1 MIETINKLIRTSRY
15 LVQELGRDPTP
26 EEIAERMEYPVEK
39 VKKVL
44 KIAKEP
50 ISLETPIGDEEDSSL
65 GDFIEDKKAV
75 APAEEVINTK
85 LSEQLAQVLSDL
97 TPREEQVL
105 RKRFGIAEKATTL
118 SRKSASSSTLPVSVS
133 VRSKPRPCAS
143 CVILC
148 AASRFAPTM
157 KTNSPQFRSQPGAGN
172 VSAPGCSVP
181 RPVQP
186 KAVPGGFVLSRTGTR
201 KYRAILLFCLALSL
215 AAAPGAAM
223 AAPDE
228 TPQESAHRTPA
239 KTADLPPVFRQR
251 ASGVVAAA
259 LDGDTLKLKDGRI
272 IRLACIDAPDLE
284 TSLTRS
290 TKVTDS
296 RDFRG
301 RDFHA
306 EGAAEQK
313 KRMSLLPERGKAG
326 QNRSATPS
334 TMLKSAGAFCSRLQR
349 GKRSHCVRKNRKR
362 TNRAG
367 FSATWNSGTAPRS
380 ARGWSEAAAPMWF
393 TIQIFQKPTSRI
405 SSSSRPMPSTRAAAS
420 GVSSCPAALP
430 GAPSRATVPHAFS
443 ILPPMCGVSG

>member
-1 MIETINKLIRTSRY
+1 
-15 LVQELGRDPTP
+15 
-26 EEIAERMEYPVEK
+26 
-39 VKKVL
+39 
-44 KIAKEP
+44 
-50 ISLETPIGDEEDSSL
+50 
-65 GDFIEDKKAV
+65 
-75 APAEEVINTK
+75 
-85 LSEQLAQVLSDL
+85 
-97 TPREEQVL
+97 
-105 RKRFGIAEKATTL
+105 
-118 SRKSASSSTLPVSVS
+118 
-133 VRSKPRPCAS
+133 
-143 CVILC
+143 
-148 AASRFAPTM
+148 M

-239 KTADLPPVFRQR
+239 KTADLPSVFRQR

-313 KRMSLLPERGKAG
+313 KKDEPSARAGKGRAKPERYA
-326 QNRSATPS
+326 Q
-334 TMLKSAGAFCSRLQR
+334 
-349 GKRSHCVRKNRKR
+349 
-362 TNRAG
+362 
-367 FSATWNSGTAPRS
+367 
-380 ARGWSEAAAPMWF
+380 
-393 TIQIFQKPTSRI
+393 
-405 SSSSRPMPSTRAAAS
+405 
-420 GVSSCPAALP
+420 
-430 GAPSRATVPHAFS
+430 
-443 ILPPMCGVSG
+443 

>member
-1 MIETINKLIRTSRY
+1 
-15 LVQELGRDPTP
+15 
-26 EEIAERMEYPVEK
+26 
-39 VKKVL
+39 
-44 KIAKEP
+44 
-50 ISLETPIGDEEDSSL
+50 
-65 GDFIEDKKAV
+65 
-75 APAEEVINTK
+75 
-85 LSEQLAQVLSDL
+85 
-97 TPREEQVL
+97 
-105 RKRFGIAEKATTL
+105 
-118 SRKSASSSTLPVSVS
+118 
-133 VRSKPRPCAS
+133 
-143 CVILC
+143 
-148 AASRFAPTM
+148 M

-186 KAVPGGFVLSRTGTR
+186 KAVPGGFMLSRTGTR

-215 AAAPGAAM
+215 ASAPGAAM

-228 TPQESAHRTPA
+228 TPQESAHRTPV

-313 KRMSLLPERGKAG
+313 KKDEPSARAGKGRAKPERYAQYYAEISRRFLQQTAAGKKVTLRAEKQEKDKQGRILCDLELGDGTTLSSRMVRSGCAYVIYDPDFPKAYQQNLLEQQTDAIHARRGFWSLILSGSAAG
-326 QNRSATPS
+326 RTFTGDSATRLFYSS
-334 TMLKSAGAFCSRLQR
+334 TDVRGLRLKPRMRVYFGNLLDAFSSGYAPARSTDFWPVNLR
-349 GKRSHCVRKNRKR
+349 VSEGKKKDRKR
-362 TNRAG
+362 
-367 FSATWNSGTAPRS
+367 
-380 ARGWSEAAAPMWF
+380 
-393 TIQIFQKPTSRI
+393 
-405 SSSSRPMPSTRAAAS
+405 
-420 GVSSCPAALP
+420 
-430 GAPSRATVPHAFS
+430 
-443 ILPPMCGVSG
+443 